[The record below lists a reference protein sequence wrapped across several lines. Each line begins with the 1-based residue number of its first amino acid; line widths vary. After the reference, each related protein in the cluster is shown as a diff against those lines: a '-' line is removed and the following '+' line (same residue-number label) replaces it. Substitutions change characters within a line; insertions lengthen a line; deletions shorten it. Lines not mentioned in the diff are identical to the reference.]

1 MPRDVRKK
9 RVDAAAERLVALGAE
24 ILEVSDDPEIDH
36 YGVLM
41 RDPEGNE
48 FDVN

>member
-9 RVDAAAERLVALGAE
+9 RVDAAAKRLVALGAE

-36 YGVLM
+36 CGVLM
-41 RDPEGNE
+41 RDLEGNE